1 MGIRNP
7 FEKSVDPRHL
17 NSMVYNWISTST
29 LVLALTGQAKT
40 LQEKASKEQCEYKF
54 FTNSP
59 LVTQQNFNIL
69 QTSIN
74 FTRCHIQYCKQN
86 ITKNIMKIRNQK
98 SYFHNQHI
106 TKHLPE
112 ILNDKCIGHVQSL
125 KIENFKQSQK
135 FQLHTTD

>member
-1 MGIRNP
+1 MEIKNP

-59 LVTQQNFNIL
+59 Q
-69 QTSIN
+69 
-74 FTRCHIQYCKQN
+74 
-86 ITKNIMKIRNQK
+86 
-98 SYFHNQHI
+98 
-106 TKHLPE
+106 
-112 ILNDKCIGHVQSL
+112 
-125 KIENFKQSQK
+125 
-135 FQLHTTD
+135 

>member
-59 LVTQQNFNIL
+59 PQNYGTYSHNFVVIKLLALPSWFMIPFDSGSYSRQLPKNSRLVSN
-69 QTSIN
+69 
-74 FTRCHIQYCKQN
+74 TRS
-86 ITKNIMKIRNQK
+86 M
-98 SYFHNQHI
+98 
-106 TKHLPE
+106 
-112 ILNDKCIGHVQSL
+112 
-125 KIENFKQSQK
+125 
-135 FQLHTTD
+135 LHTSVFHIRSIRVQYIVIPF